1 MANSS
6 IAFQVSF
13 SEPQAHYADIKMSVS
28 NFNQDYID
36 VKMPVWTPGSY
47 LIREYAKNLE
57 SFRAKDADDKPL
69 AFEKLSKNT
78 WRVFAGKQDIHIDYR
93 VYCFEVSVRT
103 NFVDDT
109 HAFIVPAAT
118 FFYIDGHL
126 SHDSEVTLI
135 PYQNWDK
142 ISTGLAAVQDK
153 TNTYYAPDFDILFDS
168 PIEVGNQDIWHFEA
182 AGIPHEFA
190 MVGGGNYD
198 KDRLSQDL
206 KLIIEEETSI
216 WGTNPNDRYVFIT
229 HNYYSGG
236 GGLEHL
242 NSTVLGA
249 TRNGYNQETIYKN
262 FLSLAAHE
270 YFHLWNVKR
279 LRPKALGPFDYE
291 AENYTTGLWIMEGF
305 TAYYDNHIIRRCGFT
320 SEDEYLQLLAAEF
333 NTVYNRPGYEL
344 QSVGMS
350 SFDTWIK
357 QYRPDENSI
366 NTSISYYNKG
376 AMLACALDLSIIAH
390 SNGKQSLDDVIRA
403 AYQRFYVEKGRGFEE
418 EEFRKLTKEVT
429 GQDFQEIFEAV
440 YAHEELDYNRYFNL
454 AGYEMV
460 DTLADAKTHSLGI
473 VLSKNDQRVMITHV
487 ERGSTGWAGGL
498 SVKDELIAIN
508 DVRLDPAGR
517 ELEYALNSGNAG
529 DTLNILVARD
539 GLMRELKIMIGISNK
554 KSLKI
559 SPLPAATAQ
568 QKQLAQYWLNSR

>member
-1 MANSS
+1 MAKTS

-57 SFRAKDADDKPL
+57 SFRASDTDDKPL
-69 AFEKLSKNT
+69 GFEKLSKNT
-78 WRVFAGKQDIHIDYR
+78 WRIFAAKQDIHVYYR

-126 SHDSEVTLI
+126 DHDSEVTLI
-135 PYQNWDK
+135 PYLNWDK
-142 ISTGLAAVQDK
+142 ISTGLAAVPDK

-182 AGIPHEFA
+182 ADIPHEFA

-198 KDRLSQDL
+198 KERLSQDL
-206 KLIIEEETSI
+206 KLIIEEETRI

-376 AMLACALDLSIIAH
+376 AMLACALDISIIAH

-418 EEFRKLTKEVT
+418 EEFRTLTKEVT
-429 GQDFQEIFEAV
+429 GQKFQEIFEAV

-454 AGYEMV
+454 VGYEML
-460 DTLADAKTHSLGI
+460 DTLADTQTHSLGI

-508 DVRLDPAGR
+508 GVRLDPAGR

-529 DTLNILVARD
+529 DTLTILVARD
-539 GLMRELKIMIGISNK
+539 GLMRELEIMIGISNK

-559 SPLPAATAQ
+559 SPLPAATAA